1 MFRVVFLSHGPEPST
16 GLAMDG
22 ILIAN
27 AGKVRAGCGD
37 QSPLRAEPTENL
49 KMKGPAVRPGPQGD
63 LKANMFSMSDIIDL
77 AIQIETNA
85 ESVYRSALGKISD
98 PALITILRYLA
109 NEEIEHAKWFR
120 QLRETTPS
128 EIKDPAVEALGKSL
142 LSDVLGRQS
151 FSLKEAD
158 FSKINQLE
166 ELLSLAIEFEKDKV
180 IFYNMLHQ
188 FIEDDET
195 LDFLE
200 KIIDEETHHIRE
212 LKRLLDRDDA
222 DGKIASETQFRQIKK
237 S

>member
-1 MFRVVFLSHGPEPST
+1 VFRIVFHSHGPEPST

-27 AGKVRAGCGD
+27 AGRVRAGCGD
-37 QSPLRAEPTENL
+37 QSPARAEPLENL
-49 KMKGPAVRPGPQGD
+49 KMKGPAVRPRPQGD

-120 QLRETTPS
+120 QLRETTAS

-180 IFYNMLHQ
+180 IFYNMLRQ

-195 LDFLE
+195 LDFLG
-200 KIIDEETHHIRE
+200 KIIDEETHHIQE
-212 LKRLLDRDDA
+212 LNRLLDRDDR
-222 DGKIASETQFRQIKK
+222 DGQIATKT
-237 S
+237 